1 MDINCPNCA
10 ADLKVRSDAVIHTCE
25 YCGTA
30 IQVSKMIAESAVT
43 KKEKQKFIL
52 KDHYIVRCHYTPDKA
67 KNLLAAWISK
77 IPGTPKN
84 FEAETNIYSQKLIFY
99 PLWVG
104 QYAAETQYRGLDD
117 WPQFSHPA
125 YDAPGWYEHVSYY
138 KREESGEVIREYQVP
153 MIGVSLDKKQ
163 ESLRGYIVTVTGKEY
178 FDIKHVKAVNGE
190 IIDSTLSYDEVRSRM
205 RQNVA
210 LSQEKEIRKEVK
222 IIQSRNDNIKEGAL
236 YYIHLPVYE
245 IQYSYKRKKYKA
257 LIDGSN
263 GRIIHVETPI
273 TRGFRAKT
281 LSLGAAHAAVGTL
294 LILFFYKTI
303 PFLSIAG
310 GLTLIALG
318 SIFFAINLRRKAE
331 EKQV

>member
-1 MDINCPNCA
+1 MNINCPNCG
-10 ADLKVRSDAVIHTCE
+10 ADLQVRNDAVIHTCE

-30 IQVSKMIAESAVT
+30 IQVSKMIAESATT
-43 KKEKQKFIL
+43 KREKQKFIL
-52 KDHYIVRCHYTPDKA
+52 KDHYIVRCLYKPDQA

-77 IPGTPKN
+77 IPGTPQD
-84 FEAETNIYSQKLIFY
+84 FEAETNIHSQKLVFY

-104 QYAAETQYRGLDD
+104 QYAADTQYRGLDD
-117 WPQFSHPA
+117 WPKFYHPA
-125 YDAPGWYEHVSYY
+125 PDAPGWYEHVSYY
-138 KREESGEVIREYQVP
+138 KKEETGEVIREYQVP
-153 MIGVSLDKKQ
+153 IVGVSLDKRQ
-163 ESLRGYIVTVTGKEY
+163 EYLRDYIVTVTGKEY

-222 IIQSRNDNIKEGAL
+222 VIQSRNDNIKEEAL

-245 IQYSYKRKKYKA
+245 FEYTYKRKKYRA

-263 GRIIHVETPI
+263 GRIIHVETPL
-273 TRGFRAKT
+273 TGSFRAKT
-281 LSLGAAHAAVGTL
+281 ITLGTIHIAVGIL
-294 LILFFYKTI
+294 LPLFFYKTV
-303 PFLSIAG
+303 PFLILG
-310 GLTLIALG
+310 GLALIALG
-318 SIFFAINLRRKAE
+318 IMFFAINLRRKAK